1 MSNEPDKR
9 KAVESFV
16 PTKLTLC
23 GIQITNPEHIY
34 IVKLLVQKKLPKW
47 LRNICTTKKYVF
59 NKFLINNMCVC
70 VYVCMCVCVCVC
82 VYVYVYVHVYVYVY
96 VYMYICVC
104 ICVCVYVYVYVNVC
118 MFICVFISCVCVPKY

>member
-23 GIQITNPEHIY
+23 GIQITSPEHIY

-59 NKFLINNMCVC
+59 NNFLINNMCVC

-82 VYVYVYVHVYVYVY
+82 V
-96 VYMYICVC
+96 CVC
-104 ICVCVYVYVYVNVC
+104 ICVCVCVYVYVC
-118 MFICVFISCVCVPKY
+118 MYMCMCVCVCVCKCVYVYMCFHIMCMCT